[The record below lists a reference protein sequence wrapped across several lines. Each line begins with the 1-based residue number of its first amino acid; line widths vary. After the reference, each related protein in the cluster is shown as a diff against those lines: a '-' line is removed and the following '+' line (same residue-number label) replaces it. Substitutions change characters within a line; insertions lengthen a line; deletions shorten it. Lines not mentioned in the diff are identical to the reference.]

1 MRGLEL
7 CRSWST
13 GTKFERCHVI
23 LSKMEVLAAVGSAA
37 ARIATPA
44 LASKAHKRKAAA
56 HDEYTTQT
64 QRAHDG
70 KAIYSWDGR
79 YRLGTRPEHSL
90 SDHAPKLTAG
100 LKRAIITKRR
110 PVVAYE
116 ISFGIASSHRERNS
130 GRSAKRHHA
139 SEFGRHLRLWHRIKP
154 GQPACSFFYKPQGTV
169 RKRRCQLYQNK
180 TRPLP

>member
-1 MRGLEL
+1 MG
-7 CRSWST
+7 WQ
-13 GTKFERCHVI
+13 
-23 LSKMEVLAAVGSAA
+23 M
-37 ARIATPA
+37 P
-44 LASKAHKRKAAA
+44 
-56 HDEYTTQT
+56 
-64 QRAHDG
+64 
-70 KAIYSWDGR
+70 
-79 YRLGTRPEHSL
+79 RLGPRPEHSL
-90 SDHAPKLTAG
+90 SDHAGPKLTAG